1 MLFNPNAGRLQ
12 VVELPANFPK
22 EGYVRLLQILSP
34 RGPLPVG
41 KTTLWQWVRD
51 GKFPRPVKLST
62 RVTAWR
68 AEDVQAFLADP
79 NQWEAK

>member
-12 VVELPANFPK
+12 VVELPPNFPK
-22 EGYVRLLQILSP
+22 EGYVRLNNILAP

-62 RVTAWR
+62 RVTAWK
-68 AEDVQAFLADP
+68 AEDVQAFLAAP